1 MDSTGAS
8 SGTGN
13 DITNPA
19 ALPPMPSTEDSN
31 SDQNIAST
39 GPKISESATENEET
53 TQKILADEPAEVT
66 NSQQPPEAA
75 ADEQV
80 DELNNENLVKSKDEQ
95 PIEDSPEQPL
105 EEVTPGESLGTPL
118 NLNPPSNIPSH
129 EPNHKIPQE
138 SQNENIQIANDIKS
152 AVEHVLATSAAS
164 ITSVAGAHATQVNTS
179 PEDMEFNRI
188 KSSYVNTQGEF
199 VLENVGASMVS
210 EVIMSSMTSTE
221 AASAMVSP
229 TSALFTSAPTG
240 TGNSDQVPDYEIID
254 GTKIYDD
261 GRVEIVERSV
271 VVENIVPTKTLD
283 PEPHMMTEQ
292 PFDGK
297 SSGTGNNGD
306 HQVPDIQ
313 SSVVEITANIESNN
327 NNDSI
332 NVKPTEELNPQV
344 AKSEAP
350 IEQISTSQVIPTITE
365 DEKDN
370 KEQEKIIENSNR
382 NINNDI
388 KIESTEPPKEMEAQ
402 TVPPVASSEV
412 IGTSEEPPIVASID
426 QSSTDNGVEISSDN
440 LVVPSE
446 KPILESTI
454 PPNENF
460 EEINHEQNEIESD
473 DKLEDHQMENEDS
486 QDFIGGDVDDDD
498 IPEYDD
504 EYDEDIGNDDQEIDI
519 KDTDAEK
526 NKAFIQ
532 EQLQTSGNAD
542 TGNGE
547 LNTENEIIDT
557 TANTVSANSNN
568 NDENKI
574 IDSETNKNNNE
585 FVDTKEDLP
594 NNNEDLEVHVT
605 GDENEE
611 VTTEAPQGFF
621 GSLFGGSS
629 ETTEEEKENEDTAN
643 ENTKYDYFG
652 NNNDIP
658 QEQPYENVVD
668 ENSNN
673 LSPDIISSDDDEKTN
688 ELKMDIDQIS
698 SHHADN
704 NNNDE
709 IKFYEP
715 GDAPEYVSTEN
726 PANIDSIVQDEKPS
740 LGKETKKISGFLKIG
755 TGLASM
761 CPLSC
766 SCYDI

>member
-1 MDSTGAS
+1 M
-8 SGTGN
+8 
-13 DITNPA
+13 
-19 ALPPMPSTEDSN
+19 
-31 SDQNIAST
+31 
-39 GPKISESATENEET
+39 ESIQFLTLTTYWLLSLGNEE
-53 TQKILADEPAEVT
+53 
-66 NSQQPPEAA
+66 
-75 ADEQV
+75 
-80 DELNNENLVKSKDEQ
+80 
-95 PIEDSPEQPL
+95 
-105 EEVTPGESLGTPL
+105 
-118 NLNPPSNIPSH
+118 
-129 EPNHKIPQE
+129 
-138 SQNENIQIANDIKS
+138 
-152 AVEHVLATSAAS
+152 
-164 ITSVAGAHATQVNTS
+164 
-179 PEDMEFNRI
+179 
-188 KSSYVNTQGEF
+188 
-199 VLENVGASMVS
+199 
-210 EVIMSSMTSTE
+210 
-221 AASAMVSP
+221 P
-229 TSALFTSAPTG
+229 T
-240 TGNSDQVPDYEIID
+240 
-254 GTKIYDD
+254 
-261 GRVEIVERSV
+261 
-271 VVENIVPTKTLD
+271 
-283 PEPHMMTEQ
+283 
-292 PFDGK
+292 
-297 SSGTGNNGD
+297 
-306 HQVPDIQ
+306 
-313 SSVVEITANIESNN
+313 
-327 NNDSI
+327 
-332 NVKPTEELNPQV
+332 
-344 AKSEAP
+344 
-350 IEQISTSQVIPTITE
+350 IEQISTFQVIRTITE
-365 DEKDN
+365 NEKV
-370 KEQEKIIENSNR
+370 KEEQEKILENSNEI
-382 NINNDI
+382 INNDI

-454 PPNENF
+454 PPNENV

-557 TANTVSANSNN
+557 TANTVSANSND
-568 NDENKI
+568 NDENRN

-585 FVDTKEDLP
+585 FVDTREDLP

-688 ELKMDIDQIS
+688 ELKMDVDQIS
-698 SHHADN
+698 SQYADN